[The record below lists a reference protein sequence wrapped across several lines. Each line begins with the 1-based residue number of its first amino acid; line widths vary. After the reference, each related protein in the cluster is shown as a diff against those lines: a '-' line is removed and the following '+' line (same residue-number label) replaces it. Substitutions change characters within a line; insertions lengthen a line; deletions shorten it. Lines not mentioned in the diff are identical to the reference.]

1 MPQSIARRR
10 CNKGGKSVFI
20 KKETILKPVLP
31 RHTLFVQSKFSV
43 LYASES

>member
-10 CNKGGKSVFI
+10 CNKGGKSVL

-43 LYASES
+43 LCASES